1 MAWHNYAGTDTGE
14 EIGRP
19 FQGRIFFWEENSYGG
34 AINTS
39 TVSQKNVTK
48 SVSSVV
54 EVARIESGDI
64 TKYYRGI
71 DSIYISKATSANS
84 DYTFHLE
91 YLLMKDD
98 RLLDLLVNRSGG
110 TVRSLGFALGANKD
124 MARSS
129 YYKLFGSKCKN
140 VEISGSEGEMW
151 KVSADFSVSSIHT
164 ASSLGSFGVSAPV
177 GDHLSSGNLCPF
189 NSTESAID
197 DGALTFA
204 YVTKNFSV
212 TVNHNLQDLWSVGS
226 RNKKNCIEGALD
238 VTGSCDI
245 SLDDGGR
252 YHFEDVIDG
261 ACEPNIRINSA
272 ATEGW
277 TSEPKQINLTN
288 ARFDSSSIDISPGS
302 EGMMESAPFT
312 AEKISVSSV

>member
-1 MAWHNYAGTDTGE
+1 MAWHNYLGSGDAE

-19 FQGRIFFWEENSYGG
+19 FQGRIFFWEEESYGG
-34 AINTS
+34 GINPSTTS
-39 TVSQKNVTK
+39 QRNVTK

-54 EVARIESGDI
+54 EVARIETGDI

-71 DSIYISKATSANS
+71 DSVYISKATSTNN

-98 RLLDLLVNRSGG
+98 LLLDLLVNRSGG
-110 TVRSLGFALGANKD
+110 TVRSLGFVVGANKD

-129 YYKLFGSKCKN
+129 WYKLFGAKCKN
-140 VEISGSEGEMW
+140 VEVNGSEGEMW
-151 KVSADFSVSSIHT
+151 KVSADFSVSSMQ
-164 ASSLGSFGVSAPV
+164 ASMSQASLGMSAPV
-177 GDHLSSGNLCPF
+177 GTYLSVGNLCPF
-189 NSTESAID
+189 NSSESAIN

-212 TVNHNLQDLWSVGS
+212 SVNHNLQDLWTVGS
-226 RNKKNCIEGALD
+226 RNKQNCIEGAFD

-245 SLDDGGR
+245 SLDDGGI
-252 YHFEDVIDG
+252 YHFNDVING
-261 ACEPNIRINSA
+261 EVEPNIKVNTA
-272 ATEGW
+272 ATEGMA
-277 TSEPKQINLTN
+277 SEPRQINLTN
-288 ARFDSSSIDISPGS
+288 VRWDSSSIDISPGS